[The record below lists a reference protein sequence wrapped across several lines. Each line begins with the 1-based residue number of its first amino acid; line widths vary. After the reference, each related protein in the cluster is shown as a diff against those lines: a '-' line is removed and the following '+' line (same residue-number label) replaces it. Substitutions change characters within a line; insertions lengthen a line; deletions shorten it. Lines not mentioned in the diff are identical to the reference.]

1 MKKQAKK
8 GFCAALALS
17 LLAVLLLSFASCGNG
32 YDASSMIYIGASGP
46 LTGEAATYGVSVQKG
61 AALAVEQINAAGG
74 LNGIKFFFN
83 MLDDQ
88 ATATQASTNYDS
100 LMDAGMQVSIGAVTT
115 DSCKAFAEKAVKDN
129 LFYIT
134 PSASAAEVIAGK
146 PNGYRVCFS
155 DPQQGE
161 IAADYIAEHDYSEV
175 KVGVIYN
182 TDDAYSKGIYE
193 AFAARMAEKQISVNA
208 RPFDNDHKT
217 DFSAQVEA
225 LKDCDVIFLP
235 MYYGEATLIAS
246 KAADKGCNAVLF
258 GSDGFDG
265 LADVLADKVKNK
277 IQYITPFDADST
289 EDNVKRFVAAYKEK
303 YGETPNQFA
312 ADGYDAI
319 MAIFEAL
326 KSAGVNSATL
336 SATELCQKIAG
347 VLSSDDFELNGVTGK
362 MSWDADGVPTKAP
375 LVKEI
380 KR

>member
-8 GFCAALALS
+8 FFCAALALS

-88 ATATQASTNYDS
+88 ATATQASSNYDS

-115 DSCKAFAEKAVKDN
+115 DSCKAFAAKAVKDN

-134 PSASAAEVIAGK
+134 PSASAAEVIADK

-161 IAADYIAEHDYSEV
+161 IAAKYIVEHGYA

-193 AFAARMAEKQISVNA
+193 AFAATMAELKKEINA
-208 RPFDNDHKT
+208 RPFDNNNKT

-225 LKDCDVIFLP
+225 LKDCDIIFLP
-235 MYYGEATLIAS
+235 MYYNEATLIAS

-265 LADVLADKVKNK
+265 LADVLAANVKNK
-277 IQYITPFDADST
+277 IQYITPFDADSA
-289 EDNVKRFVAAYKEK
+289 EDNVKSFVAAYKEK

-362 MSWDADGVPTKAP
+362 MSWDADGVPSKDP